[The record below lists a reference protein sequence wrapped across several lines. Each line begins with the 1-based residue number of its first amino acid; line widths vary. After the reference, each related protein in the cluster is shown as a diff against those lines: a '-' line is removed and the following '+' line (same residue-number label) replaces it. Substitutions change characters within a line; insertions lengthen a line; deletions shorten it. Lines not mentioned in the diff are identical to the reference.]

1 MSAGRPAPLEI
12 AGVALVVGSAA
23 LSALIEA
30 LLVPLYAGRVVFP
43 IAVVLAVGG
52 NIALPRMA
60 RQLVPTTF
68 ATVLPLLAWL
78 AVMVG
83 FGVYSRPEGDV
94 ILPGGPT
101 GAEWVTYGVLL
112 GGAVAGTFTV
122 VMTMPPPAQR
132 KPGPGAAT
140 R

>member
-1 MSAGRPAPLEI
+1 MTDRRPTPVEI
-12 AGVALVVGSAA
+12 AGVALVMASAA

-43 IAVVLAVGG
+43 IAVVLAVAG
-52 NIALPRMA
+52 NIALPRLA
-60 RQLVPTTF
+60 RQLVPTTL

-83 FGVYSRPEGDV
+83 FGVYGRPEGDV

-132 KPGPGAAT
+132 KPGAE
-140 R
+140 RVSR